1 MEFEACIESL
11 EGALLAERY
20 GADRVELC
28 SALNEGG
35 LTPSNGLLKQIKENS
50 NLPVFAMIR
59 PIAGGFIYTD
69 EVVDLMCM
77 EIAEM
82 AKGGA
87 DGVVFGVLDQQS
99 NLDLKANA
107 RLINEALKHHM
118 TPICHRAFD
127 FTPEPFT
134 ALDKIIDLGFKRLL
148 TSGQK
153 PKAIEGLDL
162 IKALH
167 QKAAGRIEIMAGSGV
182 SQASME
188 DFSKSGIDAVHF
200 TVGAFEENVPLGMGA
215 RLISNEQKVKAIM
228 QYKQA

>member
-35 LTPSNGLLKQIKENS
+35 LTPSNGLLKQIKEHC

-59 PIAGGFIYTD
+59 PIAGGFVYTD
-69 EVVDLMCM
+69 EVVDLMCLD
-77 EIAEM
+77 IAEM
-82 AKGGA
+82 AAAGA

-107 RLINEALKHHM
+107 RLINEALKHHLI
-118 TPICHRAFD
+118 PVCHRAFD

-134 ALDKIIDLGFKRLL
+134 ALDKIMDLGFKRLL

-182 SQASME
+182 SKVAME
-188 DFSKSGIDAVHF
+188 DFSQSGIDAVHF

-215 RLISNEQKVKAIM
+215 RLISDEEKVKAIM

>member
-35 LTPSNGLLKQIKENS
+35 LTPSNGLLKQIKENC

-59 PIAGGFIYTD
+59 PIAGGFVYTD
-69 EVVDLMCM
+69 EVVDLMCL

-87 DGVVFGVLDQQS
+87 GGVVFGVLDQES

-107 RLINEALKHHM
+107 RLINEALKYHM

-127 FTPEPFT
+127 FTPEPFS
-134 ALDKIIDLGFKRLL
+134 ALDKIMDLGFKRLL

-188 DFSKSGIDAVHF
+188 DFSQSGIDAVHF

-215 RLISNEQKVKAIM
+215 RLISDEEKVKEIM

>member
-35 LTPSNGLLKQIKENS
+35 LTPSNGLLKQIKENC

-59 PIAGGFIYTD
+59 PIAGGFVYTD
-69 EVVDLMCM
+69 EVVDLMCL

-87 DGVVFGVLDQQS
+87 DGVVFGVLDKES
-99 NLDLKANA
+99 NLELKANA
-107 RLINEALKHHM
+107 RLINEAFKHHLI
-118 TPICHRAFD
+118 PVCHRAFD

-134 ALDKIIDLGFKRLL
+134 ALDKIMDLGFKRLL

-182 SQASME
+182 SKAAME

-215 RLISNEQKVKAIM
+215 RLISDEEKVKAIM